1 MFYVCPTKLTNDV
14 FMFPTAN
21 STRLVLKRKLSNL
34 QWMAIV
40 LLAVGTTTSQV
51 CYYHEPSLLFL

>member
-1 MFYVCPTKLTNDV
+1 MIMNVHAVLSLLDSFSHRLISVLV
-14 FMFPTAN
+14 SFSAN

-40 LLAVGTTTSQV
+40 LLAVGTTASQV
-51 CYYHEPSLLFL
+51 C